1 MSYDYADEVTHAS
14 ANEQTE
20 FLRVGGPFPE
30 MCKWNGFAI
39 DTSQAVLRA
48 WALFLRE
55 KFFPRLRAR

>member
-1 MSYDYADEVTHAS
+1 MHAS
-14 ANEQTE
+14 ANEQTQ
-20 FLRVGGPFPE
+20 FLLLGGTFPE

-48 WALFLRE
+48 WALFARE